1 MRTPGGEGA
10 PGREGCWGLSPD
22 SQSPFV
28 AHRDLAQM
36 GITLPGHQK
45 RILCSIQGFK
55 D

>member
-1 MRTPGGEGA
+1 MECVLEMTAE
-10 PGREGCWGLSPD
+10 
-22 SQSPFV
+22 
-28 AHRDLAQM
+28 DLTQM

>member
-1 MRTPGGEGA
+1 MRTLGLGRGGPLGFG
-10 PGREGCWGLSPD
+10 PMHSLT
-22 SQSPFV
+22 PFL
-28 AHRDLAQM
+28 AHRDLVQM